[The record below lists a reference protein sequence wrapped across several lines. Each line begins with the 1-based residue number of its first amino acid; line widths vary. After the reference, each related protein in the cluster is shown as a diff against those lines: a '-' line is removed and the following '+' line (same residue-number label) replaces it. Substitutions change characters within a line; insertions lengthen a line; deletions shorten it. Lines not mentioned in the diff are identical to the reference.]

1 MRLWISGYHLGLPL
15 AIAHWKVTV
24 WKKLQLLLK
33 FYKILFNSKCIWSC
47 VCSMHNVTACK
58 LMEMSA
64 VKELPF
70 DYSIC
75 LSQLKH
81 QIKSF
86 WLKASMLHEQLL
98 SNVPY
103 ATLCPIRNDMF
114 MIFAYWT
121 IRQLV
126 CSKIHFFI
134 QI

>member
-1 MRLWISGYHLGLPL
+1 MDETLNIWLPPWFAISNSALKSNSL
-15 AIAHWKVTV
+15 
-24 WKKLQLLLK
+24 KLQLLLK
-33 FYKILFNSKCIWSC
+33 FYKILFSSKCIWLR

-58 LMEMSA
+58 LMEVSA

-70 DYSIC
+70 HYSTC

-86 WLKASMLHEQLL
+86 WLKASMLHEKLL

-114 MIFAYWT
+114 MIFAY
-121 IRQLV
+121 
-126 CSKIHFFI
+126 
-134 QI
+134 